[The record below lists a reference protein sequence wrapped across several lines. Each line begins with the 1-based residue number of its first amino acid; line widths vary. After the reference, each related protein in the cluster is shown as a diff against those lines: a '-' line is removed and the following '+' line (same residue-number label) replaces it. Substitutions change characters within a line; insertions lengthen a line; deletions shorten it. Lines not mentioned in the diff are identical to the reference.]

1 MDIHIDHTMAKTNH
15 KRASKAKATPKPIPD
30 NQPKPL
36 IQALDQEIVK
46 TMLMHKNRLIDSYLN
61 THEDVKQC
69 IIGACDH
76 YKVGQAVRKMIMH
89 IESDGRRHVSIE
101 EVDPYDVC
109 GYTMSTLAHFIE
121 YDMFR
126 QFITEE
132 EEEPTPRSEQHEEPT
147 TITEEAEEDDKSS
160 LGFSESSSVMV
171 DKWCCCE
178 SDYTC
183 TSCAE

>member
-1 MDIHIDHTMAKTNH
+1 MMDIHIDNTMAKTNH

-46 TMLMHKNRLIDSYLN
+46 TMLVHKNRLIDSYLN
-61 THEDVKQC
+61 THENVKQC
-69 IIGACDH
+69 IDGKCDH
-76 YKVGQAVRKMIMH
+76 YKVGQAVRKIVLAVQP
-89 IESDGRRHVSIE
+89 DDPNGQKYVSIE

-126 QFITEE
+126 QFISEE
-132 EEEPTPRSEQHEEPT
+132 EEEPT
-147 TITEEAEEDDKSS
+147 TITKVEEDDDV
-160 LGFSESSSVMV
+160 VMV
-171 DKWCCCE
+171 
-178 SDYTC
+178 
-183 TSCAE
+183 